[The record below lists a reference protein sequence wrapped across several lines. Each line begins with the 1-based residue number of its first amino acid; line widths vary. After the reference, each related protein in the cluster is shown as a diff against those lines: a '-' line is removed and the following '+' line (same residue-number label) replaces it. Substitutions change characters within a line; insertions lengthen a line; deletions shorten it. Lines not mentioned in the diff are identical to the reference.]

1 MTGDRKRVTIVDVA
15 REAGVSHS
23 TVSRVLSG
31 NPRIS
36 EETRRKVQE
45 SIRDLGYVADLRGRA
60 LAGGRTGIVG
70 LVVPDLR
77 SRSILA
83 IVRAIDAAVA
93 AEGQNLMVC
102 TTRGRD
108 EDEAAYVIQLSMGAV
123 DGLIAILAGDTDP
136 MTADLDDRAC
146 PYVLLDYDDAELAG
160 VRRALDVTAT
170 NAVRLLL
177 ERIDNA
183 GTPRT

>member
-1 MTGDRKRVTIVDVA
+1 
-15 REAGVSHS
+15 
-23 TVSRVLSG
+23 
-31 NPRIS
+31 
-36 EETRRKVQE
+36 
-45 SIRDLGYVADLRGRA
+45 
-60 LAGGRTGIVG
+60 
-70 LVVPDLR
+70 
-77 SRSILA
+77 
-83 IVRAIDAAVA
+83 
-93 AEGQNLMVC
+93 
-102 TTRGRD
+102 
-108 EDEAAYVIQLSMGAV
+108 
-123 DGLIAILAGDTDP
+123 